1 MRIMTD
7 SEPTLE
13 SIASTRQVERKGSK
27 MTVQEMKEKLIEGEI
42 KSYQWLSTKEMW
54 ADGMTKEMEMA
65 DGSRKFLQSGKCEI
79 RKEEVNKV
87 FYENKEVKMLNIRN
101 RKKKE
106 EEVEEETGIKKIRK
120 SSEPDWRI

>member
-1 MRIMTD
+1 MTD

-13 SIASTRQVERKGSK
+13 SIVSTRQIERKGLRMK
-27 MTVQEMKEKLIEGEI
+27 VQEMKEKLIEGEV

-54 ADGMTKEMEMA
+54 ADGMTKEMEMV
-65 DGSRKFLQSGKCEI
+65 GGLRKLLQSGKCEI

-87 FYENKEVKMLNIRN
+87 VYENEEVKMLNIRN

-106 EEVEEETGIKKIRK
+106 EEGKEEAAVKEN
-120 SSEPDWRI
+120 